1 MLRGDPS
8 HSTRSL
14 AELRR
19 VKIVIIIIIS
29 YSGIFYWMCNC
40 SLHIRYHN
48 HLFNS
53 NSKKIIISIFCE
65 MIISKVKTLS
75 LLLSLYVSDNIN
87 RMYVCDNN
95 NVSYNIMNTL
105 IGKGGTG
112 EVYKSIIRSNN
123 MDTIGVAKVSYSTTS
138 GSVINECN
146 ILRSKYHCYYH

>member
-1 MLRGDPS
+1 
-8 HSTRSL
+8 
-14 AELRR
+14 
-19 VKIVIIIIIS
+19 
-29 YSGIFYWMCNC
+29 
-40 SLHIRYHN
+40 
-48 HLFNS
+48 
-53 NSKKIIISIFCE
+53 

-123 MDTIGVAKVSYSTTS
+123 MDTIGVAKVSYSATS
-138 GSVINECN
+138 GSLINECN